1 MCTCA
6 ISCGHDKEWP
16 DNSASMTLASQ
27 WGKVFDED
35 KWNRQLVR
43 QNKHKTCYTKIGK
56 KKWKSHTK
64 CTEYLFLPLFPLHSP
79 ALYPNHFVVFILFCC
94 ISCKGMRLNNE
105 SPMIIFYITFQMIFS
120 MLEGLTLIFDRIWWY
135 NILIYF
141 QWWLM
146 AKCGVWEFKCKINYG
161 SFWSPSG
168 IYTKRS
174 I

>member
-1 MCTCA
+1 LHPSEERYLMKTNE
-6 ISCGHDKEWP
+6 IDSWWDKI
-16 DNSASMTLASQ
+16 NKKHVIA
-27 WGKVFDED
+27 
-35 KWNRQLVR
+35 RLV
-43 QNKHKTCYTKIGK
+43 T
-56 KKWKSHTK
+56 KWKSYTK

-105 SPMIIFYITFQMIFS
+105 SPIIIFYLSFQMIFS
-120 MLEGLTLIFDRIWWY
+120 TLEGLTLIFDRIWWY

-146 AKCGVWEFKCKINYG
+146 AMCGVWEFKCKINYG